1 MIFEMVSLSYEIEAT
16 GKVLKILNFKVLE
29 FYCSS
34 FQDWNESYKKALALK
49 SSGILLNSSNK
60 MKCMADSEVN

>member
-1 MIFEMVSLSYEIEAT
+1 MIFEIASLSYEIEAT

-29 FYCSS
+29 FYFSS
-34 FQDWNESYKKALALK
+34 FQDWNESYKKALVLK
-49 SSGILLNSSNK
+49 SSGIPLNSSNK